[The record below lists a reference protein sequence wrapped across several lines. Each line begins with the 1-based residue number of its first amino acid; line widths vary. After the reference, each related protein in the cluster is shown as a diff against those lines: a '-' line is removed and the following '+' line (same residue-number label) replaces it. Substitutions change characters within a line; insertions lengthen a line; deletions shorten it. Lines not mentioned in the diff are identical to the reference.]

1 MTQLVLAVDL
11 RWFQNINREVRLASC
26 LHPTDLESIHYRLT
40 DTLAKTFI
48 PLAEV
53 KRLLLVTLLPLSSMD
68 GGL

>member
-1 MTQLVLAVDL
+1 MLLLTV
-11 RWFQNINREVRLASC
+11 
-26 LHPTDLESIHYRLT
+26 TDDEISEIDPAGAHCGPFAATCGGSKTSTARLT